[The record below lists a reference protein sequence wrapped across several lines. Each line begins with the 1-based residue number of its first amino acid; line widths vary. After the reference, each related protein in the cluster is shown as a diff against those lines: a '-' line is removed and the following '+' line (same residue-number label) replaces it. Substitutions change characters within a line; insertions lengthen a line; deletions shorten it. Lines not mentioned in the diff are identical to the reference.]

1 MKIATPNQ
9 EIQVRPFHR
18 GVFHAFS
25 VRDPLTGQARHFTS
39 EDAAKCFAAR
49 LEIARSTLDLE

>member
-18 GVFHAFS
+18 GPFHAFS
-25 VRDPLTGQARHFTS
+25 VRDPLTGQARHFSS
-39 EDAAKCFAAR
+39 EEAAQAFAAR
-49 LEIARSTLDLE
+49 LEIARADPE